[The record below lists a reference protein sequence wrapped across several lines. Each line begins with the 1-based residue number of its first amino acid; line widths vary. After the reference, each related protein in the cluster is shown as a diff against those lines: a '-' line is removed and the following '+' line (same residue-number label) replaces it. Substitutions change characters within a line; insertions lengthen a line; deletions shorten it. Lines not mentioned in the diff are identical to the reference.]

1 MKSNG
6 IQFKSLISG
15 VVLTLGLIAS
25 AAPALAQYLVFD
37 KEHDV
42 LVLPDCQ
49 VTVRF
54 NNKSFVPIKAK
65 RLDLTKGTY
74 LDRPVLRT
82 VKIAEDFS
90 NVSIATSP
98 EEVTVEC
105 YEVGD
110 MGNLTNNRFSKDYLN
125 DNNKREVTL
134 TSARIAKE
142 TGLPLSAVTS
152 LKAVKCY
159 QIKPKSGSQP
169 YNLFAF
175 QHDKYITFY
184 ARKMR
189 SGSTDM
195 DTDPI
200 FIVTE
205 LRLGPTTENKASIEM
220 GPPKTAQ

>member
-1 MKSNG
+1 MASKR
-6 IQFKSLISG
+6 ISKLLLAG
-15 VVLTLGLIAS
+15 LTVLMT
-25 AAPALAQYLVFD
+25 AAPALAQYLVYD
-37 KEHDV
+37 KEHEV
-42 LVLPDCQ
+42 LVVPDCQ
-49 VTVRF
+49 VAVRF

-65 RLDLTKGTY
+65 RQDLEKGTY
-74 LDRPVLRT
+74 LDRPVLRSI
-82 VKIAEDFS
+82 KISEDFS

-98 EEVTVEC
+98 EEITLEC

-110 MGNLTNNRFSKDYLN
+110 VGNLTNTRFSKDFLN
-125 DNNKREVTL
+125 ENNKREVTL
-134 TSARIAKE
+134 TSARITKE
-142 TGLPLSAVTS
+142 TGLPLSAVTA

-159 QIKPKSGSQP
+159 QIKPKSGAQP

-175 QHDKYITFY
+175 QHDHYVTMY

-220 GPPKTAQ
+220 GPPKTQQ